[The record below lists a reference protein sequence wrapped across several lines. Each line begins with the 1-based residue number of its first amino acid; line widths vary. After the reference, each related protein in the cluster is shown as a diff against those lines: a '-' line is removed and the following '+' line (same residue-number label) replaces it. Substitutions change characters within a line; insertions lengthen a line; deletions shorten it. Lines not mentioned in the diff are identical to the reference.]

1 MDKTE
6 RIVLGSGKLYCKEF
20 DGEIPENTAIE
31 TEENRLGYIQG
42 GATIEYKPSFYTAK
56 DDLGLVQKD
65 IITEEESTFKTGIL
79 TFNGKTL
86 EKLCSTAR
94 VTESAGLRTVKVG
107 GIQNNNGKKYLIH
120 FLHEDKKDGDIRVT
134 IVGKNEA
141 GFSLAFAK
149 DKETVIDAE
158 FKCHPQD
165 NEGTL
170 IKYQEEIPTVQT
182 ASTVNEPVT
191 E

>member
-42 GATIEYKPSFYTAK
+42 GATIEYKPNFYTAK

-79 TFNGKTL
+79 TFNGKT
-86 EKLCSTAR
+86 
-94 VTESAGLRTVKVG
+94 
-107 GIQNNNGKKYLIH
+107 
-120 FLHEDKKDGDIRVT
+120 
-134 IVGKNEA
+134 
-141 GFSLAFAK
+141 
-149 DKETVIDAE
+149 
-158 FKCHPQD
+158 
-165 NEGTL
+165 
-170 IKYQEEIPTVQT
+170 
-182 ASTVNEPVT
+182 
-191 E
+191 